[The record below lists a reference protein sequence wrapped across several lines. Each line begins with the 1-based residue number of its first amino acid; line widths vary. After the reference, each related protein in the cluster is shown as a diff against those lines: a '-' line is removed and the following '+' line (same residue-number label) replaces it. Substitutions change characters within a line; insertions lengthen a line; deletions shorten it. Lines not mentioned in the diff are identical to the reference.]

1 MTSYDATSLRERLDA
16 HRAEVDERAKAGF
29 LVEKA
34 EQAQRALRAA
44 LDRWESLDD
53 GQRDTLADAVLYVV
67 DVDDAESDVDSPMGF
82 DDDLDVVRTA
92 LAKVAPDIR
101 V

>member
-1 MTSYDATSLRERLDA
+1 MTSYDAMSLRERLDA
-16 HRAEVDERAKAGF
+16 HSIEVDEKAKAGF

-34 EQAQRALRAA
+34 DQAHRALRAA
-44 LDRWESLDD
+44 LDRWENLDE
-53 GQRDTLADAVLYVV
+53 GQRETLADAVLYVV

-101 V
+101 L

>member
-16 HRAEVDERAKAGF
+16 HRAEVDEKAKAGY

-34 EQAQRALRAA
+34 ERAQQALRAA
-44 LDRWESLDD
+44 LDRWDSLDD
-53 GQRDTLADAVLYVV
+53 GRRDVLADAVLYVV
-67 DVDDAESDVDSPMGF
+67 DLDDAESDVDSPMGF

>member
-1 MTSYDATSLRERLDA
+1 MTSYDATSLRERLDN
-16 HRAEVDERAKAGF
+16 HRAEVDEKAKAGF

-44 LDRWESLDD
+44 LDRWDGLDE
-53 GQRDTLADAVLYVV
+53 GRREVLADAILYVV

-92 LAKVAPDIR
+92 LAKVAPDIK